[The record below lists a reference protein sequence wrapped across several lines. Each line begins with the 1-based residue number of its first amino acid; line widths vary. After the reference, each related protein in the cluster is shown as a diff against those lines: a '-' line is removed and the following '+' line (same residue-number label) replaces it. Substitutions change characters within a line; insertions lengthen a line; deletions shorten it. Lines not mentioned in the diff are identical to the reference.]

1 MASEKLPLP
10 ARFILRMIQGAAIG
24 AAAIL
29 PGISGG
35 VLSVVFGLYRPLMAL
50 LASPRQNLKKY
61 SSLFLPVGIGWLVG
75 FVGFAR
81 LISDLFSRAENVA
94 IWLFVGLI
102 AGTLPGMFS
111 GGSDKLRPSRR
122 TVLISVMC
130 FFAMF
135 GLLVSTRITGVR
147 VTRPG
152 FIWYLMCGIL
162 WGVSLVVPG
171 FTSSSMLMSMG
182 LFEPLTAGVGA
193 LDPGVILPMFAGIA
207 AAALLLARLA
217 NRLFERHY
225 AAAFYAVLGI
235 IAASTAAIIPTAYS
249 SPGEAG
255 LCGLAALAG
264 FFSAFFIEKKLA
276 G

>member
-1 MASEKLPLP
+1 MASENRSAPV
-10 ARFILRMIQGAAIG
+10 RFMLRLIQGAAIG

-50 LASPRQNLKKY
+50 LACPKKNLKKY
-61 SSLFLPVGIGWLVG
+61 ASLFLPVAIGWAVG
-75 FVGFAR
+75 FIGFAR
-81 LISDLFSRAENVA
+81 LISDLFSRSENVA

-111 GGSDKLRPSRR
+111 SGSEGLRPARR
-122 TVLISVMC
+122 TVLLAVMC

-135 GLLVSTRITGVR
+135 GLLLFTRIIGVK
-147 VTRPG
+147 VSHPG
-152 FIWYLMCGIL
+152 FFWYLMCGLL

-182 LFEPLTAGVGA
+182 LFEPLTAGIGA
-193 LDPGVILPMFAGIA
+193 LDPGVILPMFLGIVS
-207 AAALLLARLA
+207 AALLLARLV

-225 AAAFYAVLGI
+225 SSAFYAILGI
-235 IAASTAAIIPTAYS
+235 VSASTAAIIPTVYS
-249 SPGEAG
+249 SPAEIGF
-255 LCGLAALAG
+255 CGLAALAG
-264 FFSAFFIEKKLA
+264 FSAAYLIEKKLA
-276 G
+276 R